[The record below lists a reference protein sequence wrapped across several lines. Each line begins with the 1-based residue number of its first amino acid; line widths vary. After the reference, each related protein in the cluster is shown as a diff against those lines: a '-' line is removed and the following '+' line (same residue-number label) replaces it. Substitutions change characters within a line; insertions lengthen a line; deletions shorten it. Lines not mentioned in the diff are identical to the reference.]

1 MKRFFG
7 VFFVCV
13 SVRQQETDK
22 GGVEKRNAG
31 STPLS
36 LFKKIIAHFATANRT
51 LHTLSPNKGVPPRGG
66 GGARYFRYVL
76 RT

>member
-36 LFKKIIAHFATANRT
+36 LFKKIIAHFATANRDPS
-51 LHTLSPNKGVPPRGG
+51 HS
-66 GGARYFRYVL
+66 
-76 RT
+76 